1 MISYIVNKLRFRKHY
16 KEWKTKNVHN
26 HTEIQDFVPI
36 DQVEIGRETYGMI
49 NVRFYDNK
57 ENCLRIGSFCSIS
70 ENVYFVFGEHNYKRF
85 STFPFKHVILNEPEK
100 EPSKGDITIQD
111 DVWIGFNCTILSGVT
126 IHQGAVIGAGSIVTK
141 DVPPYA
147 IYAGGKILGYRFS
160 SDIIEELVGN
170 IFDEL
175 VKIDYTKVTKEFILK
190 NKRTIY
196 EQNITDF
203 IKSNEYQTICR
214 SVNSQN

>member
-1 MISYIVNKLRFRKHY
+1 MDKFEREYMISYIVNKLRFRKHY

-160 SDIIEELVGN
+160 SDIIEELV
-170 IFDEL
+170 
-175 VKIDYTKVTKEFILK
+175 KIDYTKVTKEFILK